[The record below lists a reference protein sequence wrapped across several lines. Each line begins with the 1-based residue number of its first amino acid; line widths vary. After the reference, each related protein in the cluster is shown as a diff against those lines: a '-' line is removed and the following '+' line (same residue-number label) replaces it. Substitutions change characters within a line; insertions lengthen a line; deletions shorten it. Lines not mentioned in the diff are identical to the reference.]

1 MSAIYRD
8 ADGDVWMWDAHN
20 EGYYTG
26 DMYTAL
32 PIDEVRELYGPLEVR
47 EDGSDEYVRE
57 PESLEQ
63 LLRRIIRE
71 ELDRRFGKV
80 AR

>member
-1 MSAIYRD
+1 MSANYRD
-8 ADGDVWMWDAHN
+8 ADGDVWMWDANN
-20 EGYYTG
+20 EGYYTR
-26 DMYTAL
+26 DMDTAL
-32 PIDEVRELYGPLEVR
+32 PIEDVRELYGPLDVR

-71 ELDRRFGKV
+71 ELDRRLGKV
-80 AR
+80 HR